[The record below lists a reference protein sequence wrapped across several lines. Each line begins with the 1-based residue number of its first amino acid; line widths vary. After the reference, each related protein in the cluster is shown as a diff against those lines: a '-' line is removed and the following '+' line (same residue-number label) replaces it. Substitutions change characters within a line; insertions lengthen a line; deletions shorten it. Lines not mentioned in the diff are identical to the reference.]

1 MTVGGALLMGSKYG
15 LMISLI
21 SVFLVVTRMIGE
33 EKMLVNELEG
43 YEEYKQKVS
52 YGLIPLCLVT
62 NGPLPW
68 LARQAVR

>member
-1 MTVGGALLMGSKYG
+1 MSQNFDIDDPNPEITKNLCQ
-15 LMISLI
+15 I
-21 SVFLVVTRMIGE
+21 IGE